1 LTIVLAS
8 QSMSRAQVLRAAGVQ
23 FETQPADIDE
33 DAIKNEMLAQNASAE
48 EIALV
53 LATRKAC
60 AVSTSRPDDIVIG
73 GDQVL
78 WIGGELISK
87 VTSVDEAR
95 ALLKR
100 LRARRHALV
109 GGLVLVRAGSRIW
122 QHSSRAELTMRGFS
136 DEFLELYLAQE
147 GEKVLASVGCYR
159 LEGMGAQLFD
169 SIDGDYFTI
178 LGLALVPLL
187 AALRKEGAL
196 PQ

>member
-1 LTIVLAS
+1 MTIVLAS
-8 QSMSRAQVLRAAGVQ
+8 QSASRAQVLRAAGVQ

-33 DAIKNEMLAQNASAE
+33 DSVKNDMLAQKASAE
-48 EIALV
+48 EIALA
-53 LATRKAC
+53 LATHKAR
-60 AVSTSRPDDIVIG
+60 AVSTARPDDIVIG

-78 WIGGELISK
+78 WIDGDLISK
-87 VTSVDEAR
+87 VASLDEAR
-95 ALLKR
+95 VLLKR

-109 GGLVLVRAGSRIW
+109 GGLVLARAGNRIW
-122 QHSSRAELTMRGFS
+122 HHTSRAELTMRGFS
-136 DEFLELYLAQE
+136 DEFLDRYLAQE